1 MQPSFSR
8 RQPLTCRLHIAS
20 TILALAAVCVGAAHA
35 ESQEAPAQRNRHGV
49 GFALDA
55 SLLASDDNTSH
66 GGLTGF
72 AYRRYFG
79 DIAVQIDA
87 LPIYRDRGDYM
98 SIFAGVQVIDYALVW
113 GSAGRTGLVGSATAL
128 RLTGAA
134 SVHAS
139 RSTTQITIPDE
150 NCQTA
155 TCQQITA
162 SKPKVKLAGS
172 VAAGFGF
179 ELGAVQQSGFS
190 VAADLMMTVVW
201 DDKGFYG
208 AYPVPYLTG
217 MYSW

>member
-1 MQPSFSR
+1 V
-8 RQPLTCRLHIAS
+8 AW
-20 TILALAAVCVGAAHA
+20 A
-35 ESQEAPAQRNRHGV
+35 EAQSAQHNRHGV

-55 SLLASDDNTSH
+55 SLLASEDDSSH

-79 DIAVQIDA
+79 DFAVQIDA

-98 SIFAGVQVIDYALVW
+98 SIFAGLQVIDYALVW
-113 GSAGRTGLVGSATAL
+113 SGGGGGGLIGSTTAL
-128 RLTGAA
+128 RLTAAA
-134 SVHAS
+134 SLHAS
-139 RSTTQITIPDE
+139 RSSTQITVPDE
-150 NCQTA
+150 NCQTV
-155 TCQQITA
+155 TCQQIL
-162 SKPKVKLAGS
+162 SSQPKVKLAGS

-179 ELGAVQQSGFS
+179 ELGAIRQSGFS

-208 AYPVPYLTG
+208 AYPVPYFTG